1 MDKVRIERLPETK
14 EMEGAK
20 RWVEDKG
27 EFAQIAYGE
36 AIRHL
41 AFFELHQGFSRG
53 SHYHV
58 HKDETFYVIKGRMFG
73 VCVDMDTGVRE
84 ELTVEKGEKVHIE
97 PRCAHIFYGLE
108 ETLVV
113 EYSSQKYDKED
124 AHKVE
129 FGEPK
134 DGKRLSAEGK

>member
-14 EMEGAK
+14 EIDGAK

-36 AIRHL
+36 VIRHL
-41 AFFELHQGFSRG
+41 AFFELKPGFTRG
-53 SHYHV
+53 SHYHLY
-58 HKDETFYVIKGRMFG
+58 KDETFYVIKGRMRG
-73 VCVDMDTGVRE
+73 ICLDLDTKVRE
-84 ELTVEKGEKVHIE
+84 EMVMEKGDKVHIQ

-113 EYSSQKYDKED
+113 EYSSKKYDKGD
-124 AHKVE
+124 AHKFE
-129 FGEPK
+129 FEEPQS
-134 DGKRLSAEGK
+134 RS